1 MGSLKEDSF
10 LLSAKVSSD
19 WFRKYSKAILFFI
32 LVSIP
37 LFIHLEKLPIRL
49 WDESRL
55 AINAYEMYHNGN
67 WLVTTF
73 NSAPDL
79 WNTKPPFMIWLQVI
93 CMKIFGISELG
104 LRLPSA
110 LAGFLTI
117 MLLILFLRRW
127 LNSFWPGFIAS
138 LILITSYGYVNI
150 HVTRTGDYDS
160 LLILFLTAGAFSF
173 YNYLESP
180 SRKHLLLYGLFF
192 WLGIMT
198 KGVHGLLFLPGLFIL
213 AIVQKQVKSHL
224 FNRNFLLTFSGVIL
238 LAAGYYTIREQLNPG
253 YLNAVLH
260 NEIMGRYF
268 EVREANKG
276 NIWFYYDMLSK
287 HHYTYWFWLLPCGLI
302 AGVFSRETVIRK
314 ITWFSFIIIVS
325 YGLIISLSKTKLEW
339 YEAPMFP
346 FMAILI
352 ALFVYQIFILLKKSQ
367 LIAELF
373 IRNVMPYLFLFLIFY
388 HPYQA
393 TIDKVYFPKELG
405 WDIDNYR
412 ISYFLKE
419 TIAGKH
425 DIDGHIL
432 FFKGYHAHLTFYKY
446 MLAKKGVDLA
456 IEENPE
462 LKEGN
467 SVIVSQPETDQFI
480 TERFGYETLLTD
492 NNLKVYRITGV
503 KQNQQE

>member
-10 LLSAKVSSD
+10 LLSEKVSSD

-73 NSAPDL
+73 NSTPDL

-117 MLLILFLRRW
+117 MLLMLFLRRW

-138 LILITSYGYVNI
+138 LMLITSYGYVNI

-180 SRKHLLLYGLFF
+180 SRKHLLLSGLFL

-238 LAAGYYTIREQLNPG
+238 LAAGYYAIREQWNPG
-253 YLNAVLH
+253 YLNAVWH

-268 EVREANKG
+268 EVRENNKG
-276 NIWFYYDMLSK
+276 DIWYYYDMLSK
-287 HHYTYWFWLLPCGLI
+287 HHYTYWFWLIPCGLI

-314 ITWFSFIIIVS
+314 ITWFSFIILVS

-346 FMAILI
+346 FMAVLI
-352 ALFVYQIFILLKKSQ
+352 AAFVYQIFILLKKSN
-367 LIAELF
+367 LVSGIYVRNVLPYIFLF
-373 IRNVMPYLFLFLIFY
+373 ILFY

-393 TIDKVYFPKELG
+393 TIDKVYFPKESG
-405 WDIDNYR
+405 WDIDTYR
-412 ISYFLKE
+412 ICYFLEE

-425 DIDGHIL
+425 DIDGYIL
-432 FFKGYHAHLTFYKY
+432 FFKGYHAHLLFYKY
-446 MLAKKGVDLA
+446 LLAEKGID
-456 IEENPE
+456 ITIKENPE
-462 LKEGN
+462 LKKGDN
-467 SVIVSQPETDQFI
+467 VIVTQPATDLHI
-480 TERFGYETLLTD
+480 TECFEYETLLTD
-492 NNLKVYRITGV
+492 NNLKVYRIIAV
-503 KQNQQE
+503 KQNKQE